1 MPTAAATC
9 AQTLNTEKAAC
20 NVQQPTRG
28 MRRATPP
35 MQRRTHEERSGCRLT
50 CPTVARRNPAPLSV
64 KRQCATVKSRAAH
77 AVSAIRVCA
86 STSRTRRRYAPAGS
100 ITLYAAVSVSV
111 AGIVPSDLVEVRR
124 STHGQARDQSH
135 KHARTHAR
143 AHMHACRCTHMQC
156 ATINCAPACNV
167 RCATP

>member
-1 MPTAAATC
+1 
-9 AQTLNTEKAAC
+9 
-20 NVQQPTRG
+20 
-28 MRRATPP
+28 
-35 MQRRTHEERSGCRLT
+35 
-50 CPTVARRNPAPLSV
+50 V